1 MMKYNR
7 DFPEEMI
14 HQITVVL
21 RSCESLVR
29 SFDVYKYILKA
40 YFKERLPVKLVGKL
54 CQLS

>member
-1 MMKYNR
+1 MMIHNR

-40 YFKERLPVKLVGKL
+40 DFKERLPVKLVDKV